1 MGWVVL
7 SYHIIP
13 FTYNLWRLTTLD
25 MPMRLYCWQRF
36 SVLPLRAQEHHSR
49 SCIVYFDFWT
59 QGSFDERLQ
68 SHLGEQIRSDPTHV
82 YGEGFRAAH
91 EAFQHLG
98 GDLPGVLE
106 AVKRTGALP
115 AL

>member
-1 MGWVVL
+1 
-7 SYHIIP
+7 
-13 FTYNLWRLTTLD
+13 
-25 MPMRLYCWQRF
+25 MPIEVILMTQVSMY
-36 SVLPLRAQEHHSR
+36 AQEHHSPACNAYSNSR
-49 SCIVYFDFWT
+49 P

-91 EAFQHLG
+91 EAFQRLG
-98 GDLPGVLE
+98 GNLRGVLE